1 MNWILTFFT
10 SSAGKKIIMSLTGL
24 FLCTFLIVHMSGNL
38 ALLKNDGGQAFN
50 EYATFMTSFPPIK
63 AVSYITYF
71 FIILHI
77 VQGFALTLGNR
88 KSRPVKYAVTKPAG
102 ASLAS
107 RNMAILGT
115 VILLFLIGHLSQF
128 WARMKLGSLNMVS
141 YNGVEHTNLYE
152 AVYGAF
158 SNPLIVILYLVA
170 LVALGYHLL
179 HGFQSAFRS
188 LGLTHSKYTPIIK
201 TVGWVFTAVVIL
213 GFAIQPIFV
222 FVKSMG

>member
-1 MNWILTFFT
+1 
-10 SSAGKKIIMSLTGL
+10 MSLTGL
-24 FLCTFLIVHMSGNL
+24 FLCTFLIAHMSGNL

-50 EYATFMTSFPPIK
+50 EYAKFMTSFLPIK
-63 AVSYITYF
+63 IISYVTYF
-71 FIILHI
+71 FIILHV
-77 VQGFALTLGNR
+77 VQGLVLTLGNR

-107 RNMAILGT
+107 RNMAVLGT
-115 VILLFLIGHLSQF
+115 VVLLFLIGHLSQF
-128 WARMKLGSLNMVS
+128 WFRMKMGTLNMVS
-141 YNGVEHTNLYE
+141 YNGVEYTNLYE
-152 AVYGAF
+152 AVYMAF
-158 SNPLIVILYLVA
+158 SNPLIVILYLIA
-170 LVALGYHLL
+170 LVALGFHLL

-201 TVGWVFTAVVIL
+201 TVGWVFTAVVIG

>member
-24 FLCTFLIVHMSGNL
+24 FLCTFLIAHMSGNL

-50 EYATFMTSFPPIK
+50 EYAKFMTSFLPIK
-63 AVSYITYF
+63 IISYVTYF
-71 FIILHI
+71 FIILHV
-77 VQGFALTLGNR
+77 VQGLVLTLGNR

-107 RNMAILGT
+107 RNMAVLGT
-115 VILLFLIGHLSQF
+115 VVLLFLIGHLSQF
-128 WARMKLGSLNMVS
+128 WFRMKMGTLNMVS
-141 YNGVEHTNLYE
+141 YNGVEYTNLYE
-152 AVYGAF
+152 AVYMAF
-158 SNPLIVILYLVA
+158 SNPLIVILYLIA
-170 LVALGYHLL
+170 LVALGFHLL

-201 TVGWVFTAVVIL
+201 TVGWVFTAVVIG